1 MSGSSITYGET
12 MSQAE
17 PPSHERRIDVTG
29 AYNVRD
35 LGGYPTVDGR
45 TTRRGHFIRA
55 DRLSALPAQALRVHG
70 NMDGA
75 HADNPQ
81 SAADRLTRQQVD
93 DGTHDLLKRRDI
105 VLGIH

>member
-1 MSGSSITYGET
+1 MLPALTTSVILAVIRPWTAG
-12 MSQAE
+12 
-17 PPSHERRIDVTG
+17 PP
-29 AYNVRD
+29 
-35 LGGYPTVDGR
+35 
-45 TTRRGHFIRA
+45 RRGHFIRA